1 MSDMP
6 TASPPPVNRKQ
17 LEQLAAEKGVD
28 YGQMTCFD
36 GQTVHIISGR
46 FRNTITTIMLV
57 LMTVMIVR
65 DILVRRWASPPPSP
79 DVTRRLP

>member
-1 MSDMP
+1 MP
-6 TASPPPVNRKQ
+6 KSRVIARVEPRPP
-17 LEQLAAEKGVD
+17 
-28 YGQMTCFD
+28 
-36 GQTVHIISGR
+36 R

-65 DILVRRWASPPPSP
+65 DILVKRWGPPQPSP

>member
-1 MSDMP
+1 MP
-6 TASPPPVNRKQ
+6 KSRIIARAEPRPP
-17 LEQLAAEKGVD
+17 
-28 YGQMTCFD
+28 
-36 GQTVHIISGR
+36 R

-65 DILVRRWASPPPSP
+65 DILVKRWGSPPAAP